1 MSTYLIAFIVSD
13 FKYLE
18 YVNES
23 SIHYRVYTHSNQI
36 NQTAYALSES
46 QNLLN
51 AIADYTQVSYS
62 ISKMDQAAVPHFAA
76 GGNLKLI
83 AIWNVILH

>member
-23 SIHYRVYTHSNQI
+23 SFQHRVYTHANQI

-46 QNLLN
+46 AHLLD
-51 AIADYTQVSYS
+51 AIANYLQVSYS
-62 ISKMDQAAVPHFAA
+62 ILKMDQAAVPQFAA
-76 GGNLKLI
+76 GGI
-83 AIWNVILH
+83 I